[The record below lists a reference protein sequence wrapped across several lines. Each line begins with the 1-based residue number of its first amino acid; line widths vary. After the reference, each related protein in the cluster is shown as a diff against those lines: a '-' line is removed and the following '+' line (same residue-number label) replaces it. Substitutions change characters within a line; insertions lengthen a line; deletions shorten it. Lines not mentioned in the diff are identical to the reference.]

1 MSATQEHREVPGADQ
16 PAPARC
22 LKAML
27 RAGCG
32 KCGHDARRELEAAAR
47 ARVKSSRASPAR
59 SKRTTGRMAK
69 QGGLKREQGG
79 LVRGPRSRA
88 SQGTGRCGQTGALE
102 ASQVPGRRIRRPA
115 ARRGGSA
122 TARTGPTV
130 PGNGR
135 VAVVAEENIVSLL
148 NEDRQG
154 SGLRLL
160 LGLTYV

>member
-1 MSATQEHREVPGADQ
+1 MWQVRS
-16 PAPARC
+16 RC
-22 LKAML
+22 PQGVGSGCT
-27 RAGCG
+27 RAGQ
-32 KCGHDARRELEAAAR
+32 KLARQPGLFEADDR
-47 ARVKSSRASPAR
+47 ADG
-59 SKRTTGRMAK
+59 TK
-69 QGGLKREQGG
+69 QGGLKSEQGG
-79 LVRGPRSRA
+79 LVRVPRSRA

-102 ASQVPGRRIRRPA
+102 ARQVPGRRIRRPA